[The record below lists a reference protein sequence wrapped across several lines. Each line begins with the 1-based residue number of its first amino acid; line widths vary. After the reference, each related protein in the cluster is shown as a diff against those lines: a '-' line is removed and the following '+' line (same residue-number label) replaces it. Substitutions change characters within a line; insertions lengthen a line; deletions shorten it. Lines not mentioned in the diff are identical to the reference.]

1 MAIRRML
8 VMRMLLVTAAI
19 VVAACGRAK
28 ADEARA
34 EALAAADRALV
45 SLDSLEPFGS
55 QRISVGGESAT
66 ARFDV
71 SCTDARTTAV
81 SLLVLGAPGAAGPAF
96 LTTSALPN
104 ETPVAVAIDGRQP
117 EEALWELRAGAIA
130 LAPMPV
136 SLGQQL
142 LGARELELRFQQ
154 ASGEPASVSV
164 DLGRAQG
171 RLRQV
176 AQECRWPHATG
187 AAL

>member
-19 VVAACGRAK
+19 VVAACGRAG
-28 ADEARA
+28 ADEAQA
-34 EALAAADRALV
+34 AALAAAA
-45 SLDSLEPFGS
+45 SAQAMIDSLEPFGS
-55 QRISVGGESAT
+55 QRVRVGGDSAT

-71 SCTDARTTAV
+71 SCTDTKTTAV
-81 SLLVLGAPGAAGPAF
+81 SLLVIGAPGSSGPAF

-154 ASGEPASVSV
+154 PSGEPASVLV
-164 DLGRAQG
+164 DLVRAQG
-171 RLRQV
+171 RLRQI
-176 AQECRWPHATG
+176 AQECRWPEATSVP
-187 AAL
+187 